1 MNQKN
6 ENQNFLYINRNR
18 FNRKGRPF
26 KKLDKITYSGM
37 LHYDDIRKAF
47 KNLIPK
53 GNLTR
58 YYKAGIQ

>member
-1 MNQKN
+1 M
-6 ENQNFLYINRNR
+6 NRNR
-18 FNRKGRPF
+18 LDRKGRPF

-47 KNLIPK
+47 NNLSSK